1 MKRIKSSI
9 AVKVVT
15 IILFVVSLWIT
26 VGSAAGIVAL
36 YEEGIYTG
44 KNASIT
50 ESIYESIMLRYGSEL
65 SHEFMDWKDAIDNA
79 DGKDSYYYQKRV
91 EYYEKKYSAENTN
104 YYCVIKDMSGNV
116 IFRTGDIGTY
126 SYTNGKFFSAA
137 DENGDYTTYYFEAY
151 VRAPKLAN
159 DEFVFAEK
167 FGDFANN
174 NKYIPIFILAGSIL
188 LEILL
193 FVFLMCSAGHR
204 KGHDEVSENFFDRI
218 PFDVLLVAIGFV
230 VALLAYIMD
239 ANIHSTYYYY
249 SYNYHYTNYYT
260 IWDCAL
266 IFVCASC
273 MLLAVLA
280 AFMTFAT
287 RCKLGTVF
295 SNMLIVR
302 VCKLVIKGI
311 KYVGRLIAI
320 AFKNIDVLWKVGIVY
335 AVMTFFELFMMLVG
349 NSYYWSSSYFGFI
362 LIWLL
367 AKLLIAGA
375 LIIVLVNF
383 KQVRIAAEKL
393 AEGDINYKADT
404 KYMQWDIK
412 KHAETLNSIGGGLS
426 KAVDEKMKSERLKTE
441 LITNVSHD
449 IKTPLTSIIN
459 YVDLL
464 KKEELENEKAEEY
477 LEVLDRQ
484 SHRLKKLTED
494 LVEASKASTGNI
506 SVDKQETE
514 LGMLLSQALGEYE
527 ERINAV
533 GLTPIV
539 RIPEEP
545 ITLMTDGR
553 LLWRVFDN
561 LLGNICKYSMPDTR
575 VYIELQALSKEAVFV
590 FRNISKY
597 ELNISSDELMERF
610 VRGDSSRNTE
620 GSGLGLSI
628 AKSLVDLLGGTFSLN
643 VDGDLFKV
651 ILQFPF

>member
-9 AVKVVT
+9 TVKVVA
-15 IILFVVSLWIT
+15 IILFVLSLWVT
-26 VGSAAGIVAL
+26 VGSVVGIVAL

-79 DGKDSYYYQKRV
+79 DGKDAYYYQKRV
-91 EYYEKKYSAENTN
+91 ENFEKKYSAENTN

-126 SYTNGKFFSAA
+126 SYTNGEFFSAA
-137 DENGDYTTYYFEAY
+137 DENGDYTSYYFEAY

-159 DEFVFAEK
+159 DEFVLAEK
-167 FGDFANN
+167 FGDFVNN
-174 NKYIPIFILAGSIL
+174 NKYTLIFILAGSIL

-204 KGHDEVSENFFDRI
+204 KGQEGVNENFFDKI

-230 VALLAYIMD
+230 VVLLIDILDNNLYL
-239 ANIHSTYYYY
+239 SYYY
-249 SYNYHYTNYYT
+249 NYYRNVV
-260 IWDCAL
+260 WDCVL
-266 IFVCASC
+266 IFVCSSGV
-273 MLLAVLA
+273 VLSVMA

-287 RCKLGTVF
+287 RFKLGTVF

-367 AKLLIAGA
+367 AKLFVAGV
-375 LIIVLVNF
+375 LVIVLINF

-464 KKEELENEKAEEY
+464 KKEELDNEKAQEY

-484 SHRLKKLTED
+484 SNRLKKLTED

-514 LGMLLSQALGEYE
+514 LGVLLSQAVGEYE
-527 ERINAV
+527 ERIYAA

-545 ITLMTDGR
+545 ITIMTDGR

-575 VYIELQALSKEAVFV
+575 VYIELQAMSKEAVFV

-597 ELNISSDELMERF
+597 ELNVSSDELMERF

-628 AKSLVDLLGGTFSLN
+628 AKSLVDLLGGTFTLS
-643 VDGDLFKV
+643 VDGDLFRV
-651 ILQFPF
+651 ILQFPL